1 VFSPWGFF
9 VKKYDL
15 LNGCFWKMRSTLRN
29 KTIIRLALIFAIVFL
44 WYVLLGVTD
53 LPEFILPAPHAV
65 LIRLFEE
72 FWRGQ
77 ILYHIGVTFLEFSS
91 GLLLGALVAIFS
103 GYLIAH
109 SKKIELVLSPVLTAS
124 QAIPMVA
131 VAPLF
136 VLWFG
141 PGLFSKILVCA
152 MIIFFPV
159 LVNTIHGLKSIPP
172 DLKMLFSTL
181 HASKMDT
188 IRLLEIPASL
198 PTFLS
203 GLKIGATLSVTGA
216 IVGEFIGADKG
227 LGYLINVA
235 RGQYDT
241 AFVFGI
247 VLVLILM
254 ALALYRS
261 VEYLEKRI
269 SRETEEEVL
278 K

>member
-1 VFSPWGFF
+1 
-9 VKKYDL
+9 
-15 LNGCFWKMRSTLRN
+15 MRSALRN
-29 KTIIRLALIFAIVFL
+29 KTIIRLGLTCAIVLL
-44 WYVLLGVTD
+44 WYFLLGVTD
-53 LPEFILPAPHAV
+53 LPEFILPSPHAV
-65 LIRLFEE
+65 LLRLFEE
-72 FWRGQ
+72 FWSGQ
-77 ILYHIGVTFLEFSS
+77 ILYHIGVTFFEFST
-91 GLLLGALVAIFS
+91 GLLLGAVVAIFS

-152 MIIFFPV
+152 IIIFFPV

-172 DLKMLFSTL
+172 DLKLLFSTL
-181 HASKMDT
+181 HATKIDT

-247 VLVLILM
+247 VLVLIFM